1 MGWKEVEA
9 MAFELIDANKKMSRI
24 IDKLYNIVLQH
35 ITAEELDKE
44 IYEDMEKA
52 ARIMKDY

>member
-9 MAFELIDANKKMSRI
+9 MAFELIDANKKMSQT
-24 IDKLYNIVLQH
+24 IDKLYSIVLQH
-35 ITAEELDKE
+35 VAAEELDKQ

>member
-9 MAFELIDANKKMSRI
+9 MAFELIDANKKMSRT
-24 IDKLYNIVLQH
+24 IDKLYSIVLQH
-35 ITAEELDKE
+35 VAAEELDKE

-52 ARIMKDY
+52 ARVMKDY

>member
-9 MAFELIDANKKMSRI
+9 MAFELIDANKRMSRT
-24 IDKLYNIVLQH
+24 IDKLYGVVLQYVA
-35 ITAEELDKE
+35 AEELDKQ

-52 ARIMKDY
+52 AQIMKNC

>member
-9 MAFELIDANKKMSRI
+9 MAFELIDANKKMSRT
-24 IDKLYNIVLQH
+24 IDKLYSIVLQH
-35 ITAEELDKE
+35 VAAEELDKQ

-52 ARIMKDY
+52 ARVMKDY